1 MQAVASLGLKEQ
13 SDSAERL
20 RLHIACEDD
29 QELGLPAIPRGS
41 RENRC
46 LNQIHPDMAPPLMP
60 RWNQSRER
68 RIGWSTPV

>member
-13 SDSAERL
+13 SDAVERL
-20 RLHIACEDD
+20 RLHIAWEDD

-41 RENRC
+41 
-46 LNQIHPDMAPPLMP
+46 QIHPDMALPLMP
-60 RWNQSRER
+60 HWNQSRER